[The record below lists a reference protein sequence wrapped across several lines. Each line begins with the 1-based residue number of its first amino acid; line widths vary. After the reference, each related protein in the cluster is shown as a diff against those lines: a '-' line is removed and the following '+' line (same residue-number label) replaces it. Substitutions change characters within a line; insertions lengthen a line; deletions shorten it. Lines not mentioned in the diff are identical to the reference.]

1 MIAVVGGG
9 SGCGNYRFSRI
20 GRDGWRAL
28 PREKDRAAS
37 GRSTRDKHRAA
48 ASGRRTREEDRL
60 QSAQSTREGL
70 PGARGTGLL
79 FTARHR
85 LARPTRTR
93 RRLARR
99 FARRLPG
106 LCGRRSLRLRRR
118 RLVVSKK
125 PCCRCSVLHGRL
137 GGRGSF
143 FRGRLAS
150 ATRRRFRCL
159 RWFARLDRKWRI
171 VLRFGH
177 LDRFRSQRL
186 HRIEPFHSLCLVRF
200 HRFDEG
206 RCLPAPVAVFPTIS
220 ALPGMCLRAWP
231 LPHRLA
237 LPASPPRLQPA
248 LVCARRGPSGD
259 FRRVRLV
266 APHRP
271 LPHRLP
277 IAIAKSPPRQ
287 QSTSPRAHPDLPDH
301 FRRVRPFPH
310 RLATATSPP
319 PTTPGAGLRPSRS
332 FRRFPPCPAS
342 NTSPCA
348 SRPAASTPATA

>member
-9 SGCGNYRFSRI
+9 SGCGNYRFSRG

-28 PREKDRAAS
+28 PRDKHRAAS
-37 GRSTRDKHRAA
+37 GRSTRDKHRVASGRSTRDKHRAASGRRTREKHRA
-48 ASGRRTREEDRL
+48 ASGRRTREEDRS
-60 QSAQSTREGL
+60 QSAQSTRERL

-106 LCGRRSLRLRRR
+106 LCERRGLRLRRR
-118 RLVVSKK
+118 RLIVSKK

-177 LDRFRSQRL
+177 LDRLRSQRL
-186 HRIEPFHSLCLVRF
+186 HRIEPFRRLCLV
-200 HRFDEG
+200 
-206 RCLPAPVAVFPTIS
+206 
-220 ALPGMCLRAWP
+220 
-231 LPHRLA
+231 
-237 LPASPPRLQPA
+237 
-248 LVCARRGPSGD
+248 
-259 FRRVRLV
+259 
-266 APHRP
+266 
-271 LPHRLP
+271 
-277 IAIAKSPPRQ
+277 
-287 QSTSPRAHPDLPDH
+287 
-301 FRRVRPFPH
+301 
-310 RLATATSPP
+310 
-319 PTTPGAGLRPSRS
+319 
-332 FRRFPPCPAS
+332 
-342 NTSPCA
+342 
-348 SRPAASTPATA
+348 